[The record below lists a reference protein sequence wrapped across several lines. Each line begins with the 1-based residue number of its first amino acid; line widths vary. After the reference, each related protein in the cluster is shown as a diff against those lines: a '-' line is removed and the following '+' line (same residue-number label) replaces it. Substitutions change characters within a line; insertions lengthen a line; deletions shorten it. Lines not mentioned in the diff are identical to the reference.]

1 MPETYN
7 YDITVTNRAPV
18 VTQRPS
24 QPPTTGST
32 GITVTPSFEGH
43 YWDGLEIFA
52 VFKAYT
58 ASAAIALTGT
68 SVEIPTS
75 VLQRSG
81 VRLYVGFQGVNA
93 AGSVVK
99 ESQYA
104 LLDTVAGGA
113 TIEDAGNYD
122 EFSPALYAQILTLA
136 RAAQLAAGLAVDQTQ
151 TETLI
156 FVISTADNLD
166 DYESYG
172 VEDIGHLLAVRTAP
186 GDLTVV
192 RGVTD
197 LGAVTAY
204 AAAVDEG
211 YEGTEAEFVA
221 LLTANMATQ
230 QSVTQA
236 LAQIGTISQQ
246 AQAASDSAALAAQ
259 DAAAAVN
266 AATNAATSAS
276 NAQTAVAGKQAQHKT
291 TTCTLTAGTNVK
303 TWTVTA
309 TGVTATNTVFV
320 DFAAASYAEAVTC
333 MIRCTG
339 QSANSLTF
347 AANTAPENDIN
358 VNVVIFD

>member
-93 AGSVVK
+93 AGSVVT

-166 DYESYG
+166 DYEEYG

-204 AAAVDEG
+204 AAAVDKG

-236 LAQIGTISQQ
+236 LSQISAIQTVANTAAADASSARSTASAAQTTANS
-246 AQAASDSAALAAQ
+246 AASTASAAQ
-259 DAAAAVN
+259 
-266 AATNAATSAS
+266 S
-276 NAQTAVAGKQAQHKT
+276 AVAGKQAQHKT
-291 TTCTLTAGTNVK
+291 DEVTLAAGQTS
-303 TWTVTA
+303 WAPTVQ
-309 TGVTATNTVFV
+309 GVTASNTVFV
-320 DFAAASYAEAVTC
+320 DFAAASYEEAVDC
-333 MIRCTG
+333 MIRCTA
-339 QSANSLTF
+339 QAANSLTF
-347 AANTAPENDIN
+347 TANTAPDNAIT
-358 VNVVIFD
+358 VNVAIFD

>member
-18 VTQRPS
+18 VTQRPN

-32 GITVTPSFEGH
+32 GITVTPTFDGH

-58 ASAAIALTGT
+58 AVKAEPYTGG
-68 SVEIPTS
+68 SVEIPAE

-81 VRLYVGFQGVNA
+81 VALFVGFQGLSSD
-93 AGSVVK
+93 GSIVK

-104 LLDTVAGGA
+104 LLDTIASGT
-113 TIEDAGNYD
+113 TIEDASNFA
-122 EFSPALYAQILTLA
+122 EFTPALYAQILNLA
-136 RAAQLAAGLAVDQTQ
+136 RAAQYAASFAVATA
-151 TETLI
+151 ETDNLV
-156 FVISTADNLD
+156 FVID
-166 DYESYG
+166 DVEISG
-172 VEDIGHLLAVRTAP
+172 VTHPGHLLAVRTDPTNPQIVSEA
-186 GDLTVV
+186 
-192 RGVTD
+192 D

-204 AAAVDEG
+204 GIAVEHG
-211 YEGTEAEFVA
+211 YTGTEAEFA
-221 LLTANMATQ
+221 EQLTANMATQ
-230 QSVTQA
+230 EDVEQA
-236 LAQIGTISQQ
+236 LAQIDAISQQ
-246 AQAASDSAALAAQ
+246 AQVASDSAELAAR

-291 TTCTLTAGTNVK
+291 TTCTLTAGANVK